1 MSLMVVVA
9 AVLGF
14 VAGGVAF
21 LGASVTAPS
30 ARPRYQGRHRAGF

>member
-1 MSLMVVVA
+1 MSLMVVTA

-21 LGASVTAPS
+21 LGASATAMATRS
-30 ARPRYQGRHRAGF
+30 RYQGRHRADF